1 MSMKTRPIVRPPVPA
16 GPLADHGLRLAQAMG
31 GVGCGMPRR
40 QRSFLINGEM
50 RAVRMPPD
58 LWLALDGIALTE
70 GVMTAFIVEQVA
82 RRRTAGVGL
91 AAALRCFIL
100 AYHRR
105 D

>member
-1 MSMKTRPIVRPPVPA
+1 M
-16 GPLADHGLRLAQAMG
+16 
-31 GVGCGMPRR
+31 
-40 QRSFLINGEM
+40 
-50 RAVRMPPD
+50 RMPPD

-82 RRRTAGVGL
+82 RRRAAGVGL

-100 AYHRR
+100 AYHRQ

>member
-1 MSMKTRPIVRPPVPA
+1 MSMKTRPIPRPPAPA
-16 GPLADHGLRLAQAMG
+16 GPPTDHGLRLAHAMD
-31 GVGCGMPRR
+31 GVRSGMPRR

-50 RAVRMPPD
+50 RAVRLPPD

-82 RRRTAGVGL
+82 SRRADGVGVG
-91 AAALRCFIL
+91 AALRCFIL
-100 AYHRR
+100 AYHRQ

>member
-1 MSMKTRPIVRPPVPA
+1 MKTRLIPRPPAPA
-16 GPLADHGLRLAQAMG
+16 GLPVDHGLRLAHAMDG
-31 GVGCGMPRR
+31 MRCGMPRR